1 MAMKKLVVIAAL
13 AFTLFSCS
21 EKDIYDIQIKNNY
34 WHKYTD
40 TEIIYDD
47 GTIINIGD
55 IGIGA
60 SSDIIPVESQKIK
73 IRFRTSVLGNVTVG
87 YLPQYETS
95 EYTLTEE
102 RLNYIVISKDNWYA
116 IKKMF

>member
-1 MAMKKLVVIAAL
+1 MEVKKLVVIAVL

-21 EKDIYDIQIKNNY
+21 EEDIYDIQIKNNY
-34 WHKYTD
+34 WHEYTD

-47 GTIINIGD
+47 GTIINLGD
-55 IGIGA
+55 IGIGE

-73 IRFRTSVLGNVTVG
+73 IRFRTWVLENVTVG

-95 EYTLTEE
+95 EYTLTEDK
-102 RLNYIVISKDNWYA
+102 LNYIVISKNDWYG